1 MDLLGISVELA
12 PVLEH
17 VGSPV
22 PVLVGIFREQVLAIV
37 HEGCLDIDGDPEGIR
52 GSAHRGTIGFPGVLV
67 DLRIAFEALDRDR
80 GDVLSV
86 DVLHE
91 GVVGLV
97 EDVRPIA
104 IGAVVLEVGILVHVR
119 VDRDDAVFLV
129 FLVEAVE
136 ELFEITLLDRGVVLE
151 DAEDRPPLELA
162 VELRVDAALPFLV
175 LGRSAGSEGEDGAQ
189 E

>member
-1 MDLLGISVELA
+1 MGTPKVY
-12 PVLEH
+12 V
-17 VGSPV
+17 V
-22 PVLVGIFREQVLAIV
+22 P
-37 HEGCLDIDGDPEGIR
+37 
-52 GSAHRGTIGFPGVLV
+52 PGVLV

-129 FLVEAVE
+129 FLE
-136 ELFEITLLDRGVVLE
+136 
-151 DAEDRPPLELA
+151 
-162 VELRVDAALPFLV
+162 
-175 LGRSAGSEGEDGAQ
+175 
-189 E
+189 